1 MSRKKGGTYE
11 SLFTYIHKS
20 RLLKKWGGNY
30 MYMEQD
36 FHVTSFLTSY
46 VIDSQV
52 SFRIFYF
59 IYGIWQFVSELIEYV
74 YKYTEIKGLDWREIY
89 IIAREQKK
97 WWTWHVIS
105 LIAKNETR
113 KVYVQPVSHT
123 ICTVDQSFAH

>member
-1 MSRKKGGTYE
+1 MSRKKGDTYE
-11 SLFTYIHKS
+11 SLFKYIHKS

-46 VIDSQV
+46 FIDSQV

-74 YKYTEIKGLDWREIY
+74 YKYTKIKGLDWREIY
-89 IIAREQKK
+89 IISREQKN

-123 ICTVDQSFAH
+123 ICTIDQSFAH

>member
-11 SLFTYIHKS
+11 SLFKYIHKS

-46 VIDSQV
+46 FIDSQV

-97 WWTWHVIS
+97 WWTWYVIL

-123 ICTVDQSFAH
+123 ICTIDQSFAH

>member
-1 MSRKKGGTYE
+1 MSRKKGDTYE
-11 SLFTYIHKS
+11 SLFKYIHKS

-46 VIDSQV
+46 FIDSQV

-74 YKYTEIKGLDWREIY
+74 YKYTKIKGLDWREIY

-123 ICTVDQSFAH
+123 ICTIDQSFAH

>member
-1 MSRKKGGTYE
+1 MGRKKGGTYE
-11 SLFTYIHKS
+11 SLFKYIHKS

-30 MYMEQD
+30 MCMEQD

-46 VIDSQV
+46 FIDSQV

-74 YKYTEIKGLDWREIY
+74 YKYTKIKGLDWREITSLPESKKTD
-89 IIAREQKK
+89 EQ
-97 WWTWHVIS
+97 WHVIS

-113 KVYVQPVSHT
+113 KVYVQPVR
-123 ICTVDQSFAH
+123 